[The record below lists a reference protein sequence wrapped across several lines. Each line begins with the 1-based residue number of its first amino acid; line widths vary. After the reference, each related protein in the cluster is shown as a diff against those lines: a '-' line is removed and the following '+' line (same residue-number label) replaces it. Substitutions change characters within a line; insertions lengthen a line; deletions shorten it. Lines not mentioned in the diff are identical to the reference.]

1 MCYLHEGDASK
12 VVHDLWHSA
21 VVDDGLDDV
30 ASHVLHVSVANDIAG
45 ACHSTNSSILDLLLG
60 VRHAG
65 CDCWYNC
72 WQASSQVVWC
82 VVAEGAQSL
91 LYIASSSSRSTVS
104 CCNCSYSTVVIL
116 VAFLDAKLRMV
127 HCTVGSKAQNASHYF
142 YQYQTQ
148 ALT

>member
-12 VVHDLWHSA
+12 VVHDLWHST

-45 ACHSTNSSILDLLLG
+45 ACHSTNSSVLHLLLG

-65 CDCWYNC
+65 CDSWHNC
-72 WQASSQVVWC
+72 WQAGAQVVWC
-82 VVAEGAQSL
+82 VVTEGAQSL

-104 CCNCSYSTVVIL
+104 CCNCSYSTVVFCSCIFRYKTAHGAL
-116 VAFLDAKLRMV
+116 
-127 HCTVGSKAQNASHYF
+127 HSGYKAQKASQYF
-142 YQYQTQ
+142 Y
-148 ALT
+148 